1 VLEAVERKIEQF
13 VADLQESDAQMLL
26 RQLPAGKRLRARLIL
41 EIAGGGLRAVKTAAI
56 VEMIHAASLLHDDVI
71 DDAFTRRGKASL
83 NAIYGNKT
91 AIKIIMPPIVGV
103 PAFF

>member
-56 VEMIHAASLLHDDVI
+56 V
-71 DDAFTRRGKASL
+71 
-83 NAIYGNKT
+83 
-91 AIKIIMPPIVGV
+91 
-103 PAFF
+103 